1 MLWDQSRTR
10 ALGSGYISA
19 RISNIPYAVKR
30 ENLKCMGMMLDN
42 LCHITTVLS
51 DRQGALIGQFK
62 TLVLKQTDLLHTCWI
77 FQEVR
82 GHTAHPGRSMETLLV
97 HRGPR

>member
-62 TLVLKQTDLLHTCWI
+62 TGSKTDRLTSHMLDI
-77 FQEVR
+77 
-82 GHTAHPGRSMETLLV
+82 PGGSWAYSTSRKKYGDIVSASWA
-97 HRGPR
+97 